1 MDVSRQFNQ
10 FAGREVAVTEK
21 DMTEFYKKL
30 GFDFSGVEAHLDEN
44 DPVIKELSEAVAKTG
59 LQLRI
64 WLPGTMGTMDYRLDR
79 LNVHVAKEA
88 DGKYRIQPGMD
99 LG

>member
-1 MDVSRQFNQ
+1 MSAAIQFNQ

-30 GFDFSGVEAHLDEN
+30 GFDFAGVEAHLDEN
-44 DPVIKELSEAVAKTG
+44 DPVVKELSDAVAKTG
-59 LQLRI
+59 LELRI
-64 WLPGTMGTMDYRLDR
+64 WLPGTMGTMDMRPNR
-79 LNVHVAKEA
+79 LNVHIAKEA